1 MKKLSKLHCA
11 SNSGLKKLMIFIS
24 FSEAYARFD
33 NKNHKF
39 NYTFKKRWKNIFTTS
54 QSDEN
59 R

>member
-1 MKKLSKLHCA
+1 
-11 SNSGLKKLMIFIS
+11 MIFIS

-59 R
+59 RWYFNVYRGRLVQ